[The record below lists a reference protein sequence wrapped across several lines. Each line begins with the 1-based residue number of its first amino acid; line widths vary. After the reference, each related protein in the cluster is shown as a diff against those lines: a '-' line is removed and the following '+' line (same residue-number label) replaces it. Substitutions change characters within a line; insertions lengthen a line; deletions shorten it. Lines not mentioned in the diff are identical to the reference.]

1 VAYHLDDVDRQIVS
15 ILQRDG
21 RTSNVEIARRIGV
34 SEATVRKR
42 LDRLL
47 GDGVIRITAMPNAAK
62 VGFPTVTFVT
72 LAVDLSYL
80 DRIADRLGRLPEVRS
95 IYYATGENDLVVEA
109 WFHSSEQLTHFLT
122 QQIAAIPGIKQVA
135 TSLILRTL
143 KDCGSW
149 VLPCESPPCI
159 LVVDDD
165 ADFLEVLRLA
175 LTKEGYKVNMARS
188 GQEALAA
195 MRLAAPALVIMD
207 VMMQGVL
214 DGLRTA
220 KEMRADS
227 DLRNIP
233 VLMVSSI
240 GETGFAGLLPKEEE
254 LPADN
259 LLPKPLEIPQLLSE
273 VERLLAAPA
282 GLGQRGRG
290 E

>member
-1 VAYHLDDVDRQIVS
+1 MAYHLDDVDRQIVS
-15 ILQRDG
+15 ILQGDG

-47 GDGVIRITAMPNAAK
+47 GEGVIRITAVPSAAK
-62 VGFPTVTFVT
+62 VGFPTVTFIT
-72 LAVDLSYL
+72 LDVDLSYL
-80 DRIADRLGRLPEVRS
+80 DQIADRLGRLPEVRT
-95 IYYATGENDLVVEA
+95 IYYATGESDLVMEA
-109 WFHSSEQLTHFLT
+109 WFPSSEHLTHFLT
-122 QQIAAIPGIKQVA
+122 QQIAGIPGIKKQA
-135 TSLILRTL
+135 TSLVLRTL

-165 ADFLEVLRLA
+165 ADFVQVLRLA
-175 LTKEGYKVNMARS
+175 LTKEGYKVNAAHS

-195 MRLAAPALVIMD
+195 MRLATPALVIMD

-220 KEMRADS
+220 KEMRADG

-233 VLMVSSI
+233 LLMVSSI
-240 GETGFAGLLPKEEE
+240 GETGFAGILPREEE
-254 LPADN
+254 LPVDN
-259 LLPKPLEIPQLLSE
+259 FFVKPLNIPQLLSE
-273 VERLLAAPA
+273 VERLVSARSGLRQSGAAA
-282 GLGQRGRG
+282 
-290 E
+290 